1 MSGWKGYTYKCR
13 WSDGLGFV
21 SNSGREIGCGATGG
35 QEVLGKIGKG
45 WGGHVPFI
53 TSVGLDGH

>member
-1 MSGWKGYTYKCR
+1 M
-13 WSDGLGFV
+13 
-21 SNSGREIGCGATGG
+21 SNSGREIGCGVTGG